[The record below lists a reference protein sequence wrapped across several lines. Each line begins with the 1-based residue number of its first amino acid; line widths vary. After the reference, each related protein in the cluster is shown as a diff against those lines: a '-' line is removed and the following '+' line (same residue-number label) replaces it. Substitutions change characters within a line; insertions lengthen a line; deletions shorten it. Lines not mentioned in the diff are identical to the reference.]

1 MQEPQVLEKPKILK
15 DIFKKLGISLKD
27 FFHSLLQAIIL
38 LFTHPKVFVK
48 KYKNKI
54 IGVTPLLSLII
65 LFLLYMLL
73 YTVMNGGRRQFGS
86 YEISMIINQGATV
99 AVIATGAIFI
109 YSIGAFDLALGAS
122 SAIGALAGLIVYN
135 QTGNLFLFFLV
146 SLASC
151 SAVGIFNALLTALF
165 KLPIYIV
172 TVAMLSI
179 LTALIQVFL
188 NGTPNL
194 RMNDEYF
201 QTFRNIMNVV
211 WVRILII
218 GLFFILSLFI
228 FNYTKIGK
236 RNKFMGGNL
245 IAAKQTGI
253 NLGFQILFTFI
264 ISGIGVG
271 LGAMLTLSRSSTV
284 EMGTNANIGMDVLM
298 AIVFG
303 GMPMAGGAKS
313 KVSAGLIGAFSIT
326 IFSLILSLFQL
337 SPGWVQLLKALL
349 FLAVVM
355 LSYLSNRTKILSR

>member
-1 MQEPQVLEKPKILK
+1 KSFKEIV
-15 DIFKKLGISLKD
+15 KKLVLLTKE
-27 FFHSLLQAIIL
+27 FFLSIIKAFVL
-38 LFTHPKVFVK
+38 LFTHPKVFFK
-48 KYKNKI
+48 KYKNRI
-54 IGVTPLLSLII
+54 IGITPFLSLVL
-65 LFLLYMLL
+65 LFLLYILL
-73 YTVMNGGRRQFGS
+73 YSIMNGGRRQFGS
-86 YEISMIINQGATV
+86 YELNMIINQGATV

-135 QTGNLFLFFLV
+135 KTGNLTLLFLV
-146 SLASC
+146 AIASC
-151 SAVGIFNALLTALF
+151 IGVGIFNSMLTALF

-188 NGTPNL
+188 NGTPSL
-194 RMNDEYF
+194 RMNDAF
-201 QTFRNIMNVV
+201 FDGFRSAMNTV
-211 WVRILII
+211 WVRILIV
-218 GLFFILSLFI
+218 GLFFILSAFI
-228 FNYTKIGK
+228 FNFTKIGK

-253 NLGFQILFTFI
+253 KLGFQILFTFI
-264 ISGIGVG
+264 ISGVGVG

-284 EMGTNANIGMDVLM
+284 EMVTNVNIGMDVLM

-313 KVSAGLIGAFSIT
+313 KVSAGVIGAFSIT

-349 FLAVVM
+349 FLAIVM